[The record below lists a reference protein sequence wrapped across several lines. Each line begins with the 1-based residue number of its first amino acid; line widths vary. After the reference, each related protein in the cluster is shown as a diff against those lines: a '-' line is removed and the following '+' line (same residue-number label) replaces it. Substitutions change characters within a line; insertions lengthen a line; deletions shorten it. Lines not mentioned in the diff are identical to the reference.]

1 MWITLWIMWIMWIN
15 LNDIVDNVDNSVEI
29 NNISHWNVNKNV
41 NKKRS
46 AF

>member
-1 MWITLWIMWIMWIN
+1 
-15 LNDIVDNVDNSVEI
+15 VDNMDNSVEI